1 MRRRGPATLRPRWWS
16 YRLSDAL
23 REARLARRLDRQLAD
38 EEVQRLI
45 TRCAGID
52 WLRQRQVLLQ
62 AGYSRRTAVQRTSR
76 ISREVLGC
84 EVPSPLGAE

>member
-1 MRRRGPATLRPRWWS
+1 
-16 YRLSDAL
+16 
-23 REARLARRLDRQLAD
+23 
-38 EEVQRLI
+38 VQRLI